1 MWYGCGAVLCRI
13 IIFFNWL
20 GREARRAKVRLM
32 KKRGI
37 HSYVRFYSVLLV
49 ALPLFVILGV
59 ALFFFRGLVLERE
72 VSRLREH
79 VQYQERYV
87 SDWLQQFQRG
97 VEFVAGSYVVR
108 TGNESETRDL
118 FVRYLGGHKDVA
130 AAVRIDATG
139 YTVVDSSSP
148 AGLFLADRE
157 YFNAARQGKAWIS
170 DVLIGRSSGKPIMI
184 FSHPVNDLNGLFD
197 GCVFFSVHMATVQ
210 AFLNTIAGSDTGE
223 SYLLDAEGLMLT
235 ESRYLDDLRRSGF
248 DKDTAVKNLSVRSA
262 LFDAARDGEVFG
274 KPYESYH
281 GRKVVGAHTWINEGR
296 WLLVTE
302 VPLDDVLT
310 GFYRFLWMVGGISA
324 VCLALI
330 TPLLMRF
337 TRSIEQP
344 LYTIMGFSRSMARG
358 EYDRECCLPELDRAP
373 AEIAVLYESFCEMN
387 AKVVSTIEELER
399 VAITDQLTGVYNRR
413 HLMAAGEK
421 LVDVC
426 RRGNAPCGCLMLDV
440 DHFKRVN
447 DTYGHAVGDMVL
459 TTIAD
464 TLQKSVRGSDIVA
477 RYGGEEFAIVAPNA
491 DREEAARLAER
502 IREAVEKLAF
512 SADGVRFVCTVSVGV
527 SDTGAMSTVG
537 ATLLESA
544 LNCAD
549 AALYK
554 AKDAGRN
561 RVVRLYDC

>member
-1 MWYGCGAVLCRI
+1 MDACHFERI
-13 IIFFNWL
+13 AHE
-20 GREARRAKVRLM
+20 GRKAKVVVM
-32 KKRGI
+32 KRKGI
-37 HSYVRFYSVLLV
+37 HAYVRFYSILLV
-49 ALPLFVILGV
+49 ALPLLVILGV
-59 ALFFFRGLVLERE
+59 SMFFFRGLVLERE

-108 TGNESETRDL
+108 AGDEGETQDI

-130 AAVRIDATG
+130 AAVRISATG

-148 AGLFLADRE
+148 VGLLLADRE

-184 FSHPVNDLNGLFD
+184 FSHPVSDLSGAFD
-197 GCVFFSVHMATVQ
+197 GCVFFSVRMATVQ
-210 AFLNTIAGSDTGE
+210 AFLNTISGSDTGE
-223 SYLLDAEGLMLT
+223 SYLLGADGVMLT
-235 ESRYLDDLRRSGF
+235 ESHHLDELRRSGF
-248 DKDTAVKNLSVRSA
+248 DKETAVKNLTVRSA
-262 LFDAARDGEVFG
+262 LFDAAREGVVLGE
-274 KPYESYH
+274 PYKAYH
-281 GRKVVGAHTWINEGR
+281 GRTVVGAYTWVNDGR

-302 VPLDDVLT
+302 VPLDAVLG

-344 LYTIMGFSRSMARG
+344 LYSIVDFSRSMARG

-373 AEIAVLYESFCEMN
+373 AEIAELYESFCEMN

-413 HLMAAGEK
+413 HLMSAGEK

-426 RRGNAPCGCLMLDV
+426 RRGGAPCGCLMLDV

-447 DTYGHAVGDMVL
+447 DSYGHAVGDMVL

-502 IREAVEKLAF
+502 IRAAVEGMSF
-512 SADGVRFVCTVSVGV
+512 NADGVRFVCTVSVGV
-527 SDTGAMSTVG
+527 SDIGALSTVG

-549 AALYK
+549 VALYK

-561 RVVRLYDC
+561 RVVCLYDC